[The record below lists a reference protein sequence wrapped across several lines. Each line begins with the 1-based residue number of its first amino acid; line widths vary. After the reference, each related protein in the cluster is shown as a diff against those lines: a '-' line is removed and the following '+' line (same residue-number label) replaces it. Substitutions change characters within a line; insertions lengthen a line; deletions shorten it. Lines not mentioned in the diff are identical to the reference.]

1 MEKNMYAVEFK
12 AIPKDGMILLP
23 KEISQINF
31 EMKFI
36 AFSDS
41 DFIIDRNIDKINFN
55 ALSLKTKNIKFD
67 REQANER

>member
-1 MEKNMYAVEFK
+1 MYAVEFK
-12 AIPKDGMILLP
+12 AIPINGMILLP

-41 DFIIDRNIDKINFN
+41 DFKKYRNKDKINFN
-55 ALSLKTKNIKFD
+55 ALSLKTKNMKFD